1 MIKRGILQKDK
12 RVLVINQIDAKN
24 QGLPEYEVEIAF
36 DGNFYLKGY
45 APYND
50 LKIKEVRAV
59 RDGYLSAIL
68 PKIDRYR
75 NQREGG
81 FETTDK
87 EEVFKKYLAYTE
99 YLRNY
104 PESSDTWFETNP
116 LTFEEWEK
124 RNV

>member
-1 MIKRGILQKDK
+1 MKFRGVLNEETKE
-12 RVLVINQIDAKN
+12 VLVINQIDAKK
-24 QGLPEYEVEIAF
+24 QGLPEYEV
-36 DGNFYLKGY
+36 DYCGCKFYLKGY

-50 LKIKEVRAV
+50 VKIKEVRAV

-75 NQREGG
+75 NQKEGG

-104 PESSDTWFETNP
+104 PESSDNWFENNP
-116 LTFEEWEK
+116 MAFEEWEQSIC
-124 RNV
+124 